1 MRLYI
6 DTMDAVLVDFAPDG
20 RIRLEDENWTVPTL
34 QETRAILYAARNEV
48 AGLEEL
54 IAALDR
60 GTAPG
65 SSGT

>member
-6 DTMDAVLVDFAPDG
+6 DTMDTVLVDFTPDG
-20 RIRLEDENWTVPTL
+20 RIRLEHEDWTVPTL

-48 AGLEEL
+48 VDLEEL

-65 SSGT
+65 FSGA

>member
-6 DTMDAVLVDFAPDG
+6 DTMDTVLVDFTPDG
-20 RIRLEDENWTVPTL
+20 RIRLEHEDWTVPTL

-48 AGLEEL
+48 ANLEEL

-65 SSGT
+65 SAGA

>member
-6 DTMDAVLVDFAPDG
+6 DTMDAVLVDFTPDG
-20 RIRLEDENWTVPTL
+20 RIRLEHEDWTVPSL
-34 QETRAILYAARNEV
+34 QETRAILYAARNEG
-48 AGLEEL
+48 ANLEEL

-65 SSGT
+65 SSGA

>member
-20 RIRLEDENWTVPTL
+20 RIRLEDEDWTVPTL
-34 QETRAILYAARNEV
+34 QETRAILYAAHNEV
-48 AGLEEL
+48 GSLEEL

-65 SSGT
+65 SSDG

>member
-6 DTMDAVLVDFAPDG
+6 DTMDTVLVDFTPDG
-20 RIRLEDENWTVPTL
+20 RIRLEHEDWTVPSL
-34 QETRAILYAARNEV
+34 QETRAILYAARNEG
-48 AGLEEL
+48 ANLEEL

-65 SSGT
+65 SSGA

>member
-6 DTMDAVLVDFAPDG
+6 DTMDTVLVDFTPDG
-20 RIRLEDENWTVPTL
+20 RIRLEREDWTVPSL

-48 AGLEEL
+48 ADLEEL

-65 SSGT
+65 SSGA

>member
-20 RIRLEDENWTVPTL
+20 RIRLEDEDWTVPTL

-48 AGLEEL
+48 GSLEEL

-65 SSGT
+65 SSDG